1 MKNLLP
7 DFIVIIANLCP
18 ITVLIVTL
26 ISINVYPTSFQTLTQ
41 RSVKPVQVF

>member
-7 DFIVIIANLCP
+7 DYIVIANFYP

-26 ISINVYPTSFQTLTQ
+26 ISINVYPT
-41 RSVKPVQVF
+41 